1 MNIKVGTVVLRT
13 GLHLVMTI
21 ALLGVASSAFAQ
33 ASSVKNKT
41 YDVQVS
47 IGNAHDTPFHDCA
60 RFTSTQMCLDACASP
75 RCGPLTEVNLG
86 SLTIWQARIGCGG
99 FNLEIVGTSQNGI
112 NDAAIGASIKG
123 KNIGANGLE
132 GIENPSCSLN

>member
-1 MNIKVGTVVLRT
+1 MNISIRQAVLRT
-13 GLHLVMTI
+13 RFHWILTV
-21 ALLGVASSAFAQ
+21 ALLGVASSAFGQ

-60 RFTSTQMCLDACASP
+60 RFTSTQMCLDACAAP

-86 SLTIWQARIGCGG
+86 NLTIWQARIGCGG
-99 FNLEIVGTSQNGI
+99 FNLEIVGTSQNGPF
-112 NDAAIGASIKG
+112 DAAIGASIKG